1 MAGPRQAV
9 LVPGR
14 GYDLRAPLFA
24 YGRESLTRFGFDV
37 RGVEWRVPQLGDGEH
52 LSWVPEQVEAVVDE
66 RTGLLV
72 GKSLGSFAAPVA
84 ADRRLPAVWL
94 TPILG
99 DPALVGAL
107 RRAGAPFLLIGGT
120 ADRLWDGATARRL
133 TPHVLEV
140 EGADH
145 SMLVPGPMA
154 GSAAVLGRVCTAI
167 EEFVDEHMP
176 A

>member
-24 YGRESLTRFGFDV
+24 YARESLTRSGFDV
-37 RGVEWRVPQLGDGEH
+37 RGVDWRVPELTDGEH
-52 LSWVPEQVEAVVDE
+52 RTWVPQQVEPVANE
-66 RTGLLV
+66 RTDLLV
-72 GKSLGSFAAPVA
+72 GKSLGSFAAPLA

-99 DPALVGAL
+99 DPALVDAL
-107 RRAGAPFLLIGGT
+107 RRAPAPFLLIGGT
-120 ADRLWDGATARRL
+120 ADFAWDGAAARRL

-140 EGADH
+140 DGADH

-167 EEFVDEHMP
+167 EEFVAEHVP
-176 A
+176 V